1 MSAQIALFAAQMWLG
16 VVLQP
21 RPKKF
26 SFEDLK
32 EANKGDETRPIPY
45 IRGRWKT
52 VPQRIWLGDFSARAV
67 ERDSKWTDY
76 LWAGVSAA
84 ILDTIT
90 VSYRYYVGQGFAL
103 TWGPINRVNQ
113 VYVDDLPCAV
123 SPVVDNAGG
132 SILLDDPQLFGGD
145 QPPGEGG
152 IYAICDVVP
161 GTYTQGRNTYLQ
173 SLEGNVPALHGVA
186 ALVIRGRSGATESG
200 YFSAGVLNLREW
212 QVEVMAWPDVLNTGN
227 AQLPDQSFNR
237 VHAMYEWATNA
248 DFGAEYPREMIH
260 LPSWQA
266 ATQVV
271 YDEGNGFSGEINTGG
286 NVGEVFDQL
295 RASVDAEVYEHPRD
309 GLRIKLI
316 RKDYSLPLLI
326 TLDESNTDSIDEYT
340 PGDNVD
346 TFNRF
351 TLDYTDPTNN
361 YQPRPAVYEDPA
373 NRALQQRS
381 ALKTISYPGV
391 SSATLAQKLVTRDG
405 RALSQP
411 FPPLI
416 ASAGEVAR
424 SLWPGDVFSFTWSDP
439 FVQKV
444 FRVHART
451 PGLSYE
457 QESNF
462 RIESTEDQ
470 YSVGLSVFGTPTGT
484 DSTNPADIWATAP
497 PSAEW
502 DEVLLPPDGL
512 EYTLQIGI
520 SGNLESFI
528 RGAIIFGAYAG
539 GQYARVYATEPGGV
553 QTLSPIK
560 LSPDADG
567 KAQFLWPAG
576 TSGTYQFCVQ
586 TYSLTG
592 VTNGVKVCASIG
604 AASFSPSP
612 SSSVSPSV
620 SPSLSPSSSVS
631 PSLSPSASASA
642 SLSPSSSLSPS
653 ASASL
658 SQSPSSS
665 ISPSISPSSSL
676 SPSSSTSASISPSA
690 STSPSSSASPSGFGD
705 GPETITGLQL
715 WLDAAQITGKSDGD
729 EISTWSD
736 VSGNSRDAT
745 GVVVN
750 TLEPTYRA
758 TDGPNSMPAVRM
770 VRSDNG
776 QGGYFTLADFLT
788 GLAATSGHCLVVVK
802 IDNDPPSANNH
813 AAPPLGDWG
822 TSTDE
827 YYCFPSD
834 NGIYDG
840 WGSSVRKTTGDPT
853 PALTSWRLYEVRS
866 ASGAWSNRIDG
877 TVHFSTG
884 TNTVAW
890 SSAPKIGRSTTSSK
904 FMHGLIAEIVFYN
917 KILDS
922 TEYQT
927 IKDYF
932 TTKYGLTLA

>member
-1 MSAQIALFAAQMWLG
+1 MSAAIALFAAQMYLG
-16 VVLQP
+16 VILQP

-52 VPQRIWLGDFSARAV
+52 KPQRIWLGDFSARAV

-76 LWAGVSAA
+76 LWAGATAA
-84 ILDTIT
+84 LFDFIT

-103 TWGPINRVNQ
+103 TWGPINRVSQ
-113 VYVDDLPCAV
+113 VYVEDLPCAV

-152 IYAICDVVP
+152 IYAICDVIA

-186 ALVIRGRSGATESG
+186 ALIIRGRSGATESG

-248 DFGAEYPREMIH
+248 DFGAQYPASEIH
-260 LPSWQA
+260 LPSWRA
-266 ATQVV
+266 AAQTV

-295 RASVDAEVYEHPRD
+295 RASVDAETYEHPRD
-309 GLRIKLI
+309 GLKIKLI
-316 RKDYSLPLLI
+316 RKDYSLPSLI

-351 TLDYTDPTNN
+351 TLDYTDPANN

-373 NRALQQRS
+373 NRTLQQRS
-381 ALKTISYPGV
+381 ALKVLSYPGV

-424 SLWPGDVFSFTWSDP
+424 SLWPGDVFRFTWSDP

-451 PGLSYE
+451 PGVSYE
-457 QESNF
+457 GESNF

-470 YSVGLSVFGTPTGT
+470 YSVGLSVFGTPSGSG
-484 DSTNPADIWATAP
+484 STNPADVWATAP
-497 PSAEW
+497 PSAAW
-502 DEVLLPPDGL
+502 DEVLLAPDGL

-528 RGAIIFGAYAG
+528 RGAIIFGTYAG
-539 GQYARVYATEPGGV
+539 GQYARLYVTEPGGV
-553 QTLSPIK
+553 QTLSPIR
-560 LSPDADG
+560 LSPDSDG
-567 KAQFLWPAG
+567 KARFVWPAG

-604 AASFSPSP
+604 AASYSPSP
-612 SSSVSPSV
+612 SASISPSASESSSASPSV
-620 SPSLSPSSSVS
+620 SPSSSTS

-642 SLSPSSSLSPS
+642 S
-653 ASASL
+653 
-658 SQSPSSS
+658 
-665 ISPSISPSSSL
+665 ISPSSSL
-676 SPSSSTSASISPSA
+676 SPSSSVSLSQSPSSSASSSISPSA
-690 STSPSSSASPSGFGD
+690 STSPSSSASPSVPPDDFDFTNILWRIRAADIG
-705 GPETITGLQL
+705 GL
-715 WLDAAQITGKSDGD
+715 SDGD
-729 EISTWSD
+729 PVTTWLD
-736 VSGNSRDAT
+736 ISGNSRDWSSSGHTNKPKYKVSQINGHPAVRFDDN
-745 GVVVN
+745 GLQN
-750 TLEPTYRA
+750 YF
-758 TDGPNSMPAVRM
+758 DGPNLSGAGLSEVDLYIVVKVDADPA
-770 VRSDNG
+770 SDATVMGLWNFNSAN
-776 QGGYFTLADFLT
+776 YNDALT
-788 GLAATSGHCLVVVK
+788 QYPDTSGVIKMTAFLPSTEVSL
-802 IDNDPPSANNH
+802 DNN
-813 AAPPLGDWG
+813 
-822 TSTDE
+822 
-827 YYCFPSD
+827 
-834 NGIYDG
+834 
-840 WGSSVRKTTGDPT
+840 PT
-853 PALTSWRLYEVRS
+853 PALTSWRLLRVT
-866 ASGAWSNRIDG
+866 AK
-877 TVHFSTG
+877 TG
-884 TNTVAW
+884 TSNYKMDLDGSNIATGTRTTLTFPAVTHL
-890 SSAPKIGRSTTSSK
+890 GRSVSNLGSTWMRGYIAEFFAFSSK
-904 FMHGLIAEIVFYN
+904 CDATQLATIHSYLNSFYGFS
-917 KILDS
+917 LP
-922 TEYQT
+922 
-927 IKDYF
+927 
-932 TTKYGLTLA
+932 